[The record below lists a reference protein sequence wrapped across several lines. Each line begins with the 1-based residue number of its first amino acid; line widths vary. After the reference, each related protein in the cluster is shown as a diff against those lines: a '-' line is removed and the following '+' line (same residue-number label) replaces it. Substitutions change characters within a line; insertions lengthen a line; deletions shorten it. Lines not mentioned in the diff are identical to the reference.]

1 MAKLFVSVN
10 LHIEIDVDDAVL
22 DDDSIINAAV
32 STLDDQISNLTYSSI
47 SRDITP
53 TAIRVAGETYD
64 LDF

>member
-22 DDDSIINAAV
+22 SDDSIINAAV

-53 TAIRVAGETYD
+53 TAIRVGDDTYD

>member
-1 MAKLFVSVN
+1 MAKLFISVN
-10 LHIEIDVDDAVL
+10 LHVEIDVDDAVL

-47 SRDITP
+47 SRDIKP